1 MCNFYRVKPKRGTQI
16 GVREKVSAMAEAAGG
31 RLVRKSDAGL
41 VVLPDR
47 GVVAMR
53 WGFRR
58 DFGDAVNNAR
68 SEKLE
73 GGMWSEAFRE
83 RRCVI
88 PVSVFYEW
96 ETGGDGR
103 KQAYEFGHPADD
115 YLWMAGVWED
125 HGQLGPCYAMVT
137 TGAGP
142 AMARIHDRMPA
153 ILGSDADA
161 AAFLRGAAW
170 RFAPYQGDLVVRACA
185 SPLAR
190 PAADDGQAELF

>member
-1 MCNFYRVKPKRGTQI
+1 MCNFYRVKPKRGAQA
-16 GVREKVSAMAEAAGG
+16 GVRERVSAMAEESGA

-47 GVVAMR
+47 RVVAMR

-68 SEKLE
+68 SDKLE
-73 GGMWSEAFRE
+73 GGMWSEAFRD

-96 ETGGDGR
+96 GSGEGGR
-103 KQAYEFGHPADD
+103 KQAYEFCHADDD
-115 YLWMAGVWED
+115 YLWMAGVWEE
-125 HGQLGPCYAMVT
+125 HGSLGPCYSMVT
-137 TGAGP
+137 TSAGP
-142 AMARIHDRMPA
+142 AMAGIHDRMPA
-153 ILGSDADA
+153 ILATDADA
-161 AAFLRGAAW
+161 ATFLRGAAW
-170 RFAPYQGDLVVRACA
+170 RFVPYQGELAVSPCV